1 LFLRKLNHHEKLIID
16 LYNMPKGIYF
26 VKVVSDSFTETRK
39 ILLN

>member
-1 LFLRKLNHHEKLIID
+1 MRNLNHHEKLIID
-16 LYNMPKGIYF
+16 LYNMSKGIYF